1 MKLTTTA
8 KRNFVKKVMAS
19 IPEQEDYR
27 KTIYSIVKPALEDV
41 VPVFLKKYLLTEKDT
56 YTSRLRVWD
65 NYVGYVGKNKGRE
78 LPYNSFVHI
87 GVLGG
92 SQEDILKIF
101 YKNLVLD
108 TYELT
113 PLAEQVNALWDL
125 HIKQSTKVKKLEVSL
140 TNSLK
145 DINTLEELQ
154 TLYPKLRK
162 YMPQPF
168 NKISVP
174 MDLTP
179 SEITNELV
187 DIGLK

>member
-8 KRNFVKKVMAS
+8 KRNFVKKVIS
-19 IPEQEDYR
+19 SLPEQEDYR
-27 KTIYSIVKPALEDV
+27 KTIYFTVKPVLEEA

-78 LPYNSFVHI
+78 VPYNSFVHI

-101 YKNLVLD
+101 YKNLD

-113 PLAEQVNALWDL
+113 PLAKQVNALWDL

-145 DINTLEELQ
+145 CINTLEELQ
-154 TLYPKLRK
+154 ALYPKLRK
-162 YMPQPF
+162 YMPQPLKKV
-168 NKISVP
+168 NVSTA
-174 MDLTP
+174 LTP

-187 DIGLK
+187 TAGLK